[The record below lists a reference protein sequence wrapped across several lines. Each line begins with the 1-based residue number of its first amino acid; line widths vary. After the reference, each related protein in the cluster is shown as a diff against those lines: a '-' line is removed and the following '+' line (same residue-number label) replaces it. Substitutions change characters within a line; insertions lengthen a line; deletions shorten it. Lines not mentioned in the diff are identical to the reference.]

1 MVSVTRDTTRT
12 AVMLSYITERH
23 STVVARVNNERNQ
36 MHRVFVISDLQV
48 PYHDVKAVA
57 NVAQMISDFKTGD
70 DTVVTI
76 GDEQDFQ
83 TISRWSMGSA
93 LEFEGSIAR
102 DRDATVQVFKDLQ
115 VEHTI
120 RSNHTDRL
128 YQQVMR
134 RMPGLSGLPELE
146 LENFWRLPELGIT
159 HHRKAFELA
168 PNWLAL
174 HGDEAG
180 TSHNA
185 GSTAMGLVKKVGKN
199 VVCGHTHRLGLVPY
213 TTGIYGNHMR
223 TLFGLEAGNLMD
235 PKQVSYAKTFN
246 WQQGIAVLYVD
257 GKNVMPVPIP
267 IVNKS
272 FVMEGT
278 VYSW

>member
-1 MVSVTRDTTRT
+1 MRT
-12 AVMLSYITERH
+12 AVMPLSTMETH

-36 MHRVFVISDLQV
+36 MQHRVFVISDLQV

-57 NVAQMISDFKTGD
+57 SVAQMLADFKTD
-70 DTVVTI
+70 NDTVVTI

-83 TISRWSMGSA
+83 TISRWSMGTA

-174 HGDEAG
+174 HGDESG
-180 TSHNA
+180 MSQSA
-185 GSTAMGLVKKVGKN
+185 GSTAMGLARKTGMN
-199 VVCGHTHRLGLVPY
+199 VVCGHSHRLGLVPY

-235 PKQVSYAKTFN
+235 PKKVSYAKTFN
-246 WQQGIAVLYVD
+246 WQQGFAVLYVD